1 MGVSAVTIAARM
13 RSNRSGRSRRNSG
26 DQEMTDDTGTRDRVI
41 RLETKVEHLTEQMTD
56 MQKKVNEMH
65 DLLMQARG
73 VRWMIVAVAAMAGFL
88 ASFAS
93 KYLHLPL
100 SK

>member
-1 MGVSAVTIAARM
+1 
-13 RSNRSGRSRRNSG
+13 
-26 DQEMTDDTGTRDRVI
+26 MTDDTRDRVI
-41 RLETKVEHLTEQMTD
+41 RLETQSEHITEQLDD
-56 MQKKVNEMH
+56 MQKKVNAMH

-73 VRWMIVAVAAMAGFL
+73 ARWIIVGMAAIAGFV

-93 KYLHLPL
+93 KYLPFP

>member
-1 MGVSAVTIAARM
+1 MTISTFAR
-13 RSNRSGRSRRNSG
+13 RRNSG
-26 DQEMTDDTGTRDRVI
+26 DQEMTDDTRDRVI
-41 RLETKVEHLTEQMTD
+41 RLEANLEHVTEQLSD

-73 VRWMIVAVAAMAGFL
+73 VRWVIIAMAAVSGFV

-93 KYLHLPL
+93 KYLPFVA
-100 SK
+100 K

>member
-1 MGVSAVTIAARM
+1 
-13 RSNRSGRSRRNSG
+13 
-26 DQEMTDDTGTRDRVI
+26 MTDDTRDRVI
-41 RLETKVEHLTEQMTD
+41 RLEANLEHATAKIDD
-56 MQKKVNEMH
+56 MQAKVNAMH
-65 DLLMQARG
+65 DLLMQAKG
-73 VRWMIVAVAAMAGFL
+73 MRWLIVGMAAVAGFI

>member
-1 MGVSAVTIAARM
+1 
-13 RSNRSGRSRRNSG
+13 
-26 DQEMTDDTGTRDRVI
+26 MTNDTGTRDRVI
-41 RLETKVEHLTEQMTD
+41 RLQVKLEHVTAQPSDAQTKV
-56 MQKKVNEMH
+56 NAMH

-73 VRWMIVAVAAMAGFL
+73 VRWMILPAMAGFL
-88 ASFAS
+88 ASFIT

>member
-1 MGVSAVTIAARM
+1 MS
-13 RSNRSGRSRRNSG
+13 
-26 DQEMTDDTGTRDRVI
+26 DDTRDRVI
-41 RLETKVEHLTEQMTD
+41 RLETEIDHITAKLDD
-56 MQKKVNEMH
+56 MQKKVNAMH

-73 VRWMIVAVAAMAGFL
+73 MRWLIVCMAAMAGFL

-93 KYLHLPL
+93 KYLPF